1 MRSCEPPQAF
11 GGEEVSVFRRQ
22 KSLVGLDLGSSVV
35 KAIELTLEGPE
46 PVVTGFARHEI
57 PPGGSVADAVAAC
70 FAGGRFKSKK
80 VVTSV
85 SGQSVVVR
93 YVSMPKMSENELR
106 QAIRFETDKYL
117 PFELDEVQLD
127 LQPLKRAPSSNES
140 SRGKD
145 GDQQAVLLA
154 ACKTRAIDERVQL
167 VQGQGLSPVA
177 IDVDVFALANAWEL
191 CGLPTEETEAGEPR
205 TAIALVDVGA
215 TRTSIN
221 VIAGGETCFSREI
234 NIGGADMTQA
244 VARAMSIENFEAE
257 AIKRASEAHELEV
270 NTAIQPVLE
279 DLVGELSLSL
289 DYVEHHEGVQVE
301 EILLS
306 GGGCLAPGAAQHI
319 EQATGRKTRT
329 WNPLEGLR
337 VDASRVDVEELETW
351 APTLVVAVGL
361 ASRVRN
367 S

>member
-1 MRSCEPPQAF
+1 
-11 GGEEVSVFRRQ
+11 VSVFKRQ

-35 KAIELTLEGPE
+35 KAVELTLEGPE
-46 PVVTGFARHEI
+46 PVVTGFARAEI
-57 PPGGSVADAVAAC
+57 PPGGSVAEAVATC
-70 FAGGRFKSKK
+70 FQTGKFKSKR

-85 SGQSVVVR
+85 AGQSVVVR
-93 YVSMPKMSENELR
+93 YVTMPKMSESELR
-106 QAIRFETDKYL
+106 QAIRFETYKHL

-127 LQPLKRAPSSNES
+127 LQPLKRAPSSGEAGK
-140 SRGKD
+140 GKD
-145 GDQQAVLLA
+145 GEQQSVLLA
-154 ACKTRAIDERVQL
+154 ACKSRAIDERIQL

-177 IDVDVFALANAWEL
+177 IDVDLFTLANAWEL
-191 CGLPTEETEAGEPR
+191 CGLPSEEGAEGETR
-205 TAIALVDVGA
+205 SAIALVDVGS

-221 VIAGGETCFSREI
+221 VIVGGETCFSREI

-244 VARAMSIENFEAE
+244 VARAMAIENFEAE
-257 AIKRASEAHELEV
+257 AIKRASESHELEV

-289 DYVEHHEGVQVE
+289 DYVEHHEGVQVD

-306 GGGCLAPGAAQHI
+306 GGGVLAPGAAEHI
-319 EQATGRKTRT
+319 EQSTGRKART

-337 VDASRVDVEELETW
+337 VDATRVDVEELETW

-361 ASRVRN
+361 ASRVR
-367 S
+367 SS

>member
-1 MRSCEPPQAF
+1 M
-11 GGEEVSVFRRQ
+11 
-22 KSLVGLDLGSSVV
+22 GLDLGSQVL
-35 KAIELTLEGPE
+35 KAIEITLEGPE
-46 PVVTGFARHEI
+46 PVVTGFARVEI
-57 PPGGSVADAVAAC
+57 PPGGDRMQALAEV
-70 FAGGRFKSKK
+70 FKQGRFRSKN
-80 VVTSV
+80 VVTAV
-85 SGQSVVVR
+85 SGQNVVVR
-93 YVSMPKMSENELR
+93 YVSMPKMSDNELR
-106 QAIRFETDKYL
+106 QAIRMEADRYV
-117 PFELDEVQLD
+117 PFELDETTLD
-127 LQPLKRAPSSNES
+127 CQPLKRKAQKSADDNPTS
-140 SRGKD
+140 
-145 GDQQAVLLA
+145 GDTMSVLLV
-154 ACKTRAIDERVQL
+154 ACRTQTLEDQVKQVL
-167 VQGQGLSPVA
+167 SQGLTTVA
-177 IDVDVFALANAWEL
+177 IDVDAFALANAWEL
-191 CGLPTEETEAGEPR
+191 CGLPEDELEPSAEPR
-205 TAIALVDVGA
+205 TEERAIALIDVGA

-221 VIAGGETCFSREI
+221 VLCGGETCFSREI

-319 EQATGRKTRT
+319 EQATGRKART

>member
-1 MRSCEPPQAF
+1 MPSSIS
-11 GGEEVSVFRRQ
+11 GLTT
-22 KSLVGLDLGSSVV
+22 SLTCS
-35 KAIELTLEGPE
+35 
-46 PVVTGFARHEI
+46 ARASGWA
-57 PPGGSVADAVAAC
+57 P
-70 FAGGRFKSKK
+70 AGGRFKSKR

-85 SGQSVVVR
+85 AGQSVVVR
-93 YVSMPKMSENELR
+93 YVTMPKMSENELR

-127 LQPLKRAPSSNES
+127 LQPLKHAPASNES
-140 SRGKD
+140 GKGKE
-145 GDQQAVLLA
+145 GDQQSVLLA
-154 ACKTRAIDERVQL
+154 ACKSRAIEERVQL
-167 VQGQGLSPVA
+167 VQGQGLTPVA

-191 CGLPTEETEAGEPR
+191 CGLPTEEAEAGAPR

-221 VIAGGETCFSREI
+221 VIVDGETCFSREI

-306 GGGCLAPGAAQHI
+306 GGGILAPGAAQHI
-319 EQATGRKTRT
+319 EQSTGRKART

-361 ASRVRN
+361 ASRVR
-367 S
+367 SS